1 MTDTRVNESPKKRYK
16 VMVEVVSTKSHHQIH
31 IEEQLL
37 AIKGMK
43 HNNLKHTTQG
53 WHSNTPKGGP
63 WGAFSKW
70 HRSFHPSI
78 QHAS

>member
-1 MTDTRVNESPKKRYK
+1 
-16 VMVEVVSTKSHHQIH
+16 MVEVVSTKSVITKS

-53 WHSNTPKGGP
+53 WHSNTPRGAPGGP
-63 WGAFSKW
+63 FQNGTGLST
-70 HRSFHPSI
+70 PST